1 MVKWE
6 KKQAILQGG
15 QIGMN
20 KEFGLKFQES
30 YQPWY
35 TPEKGPTVQP
45 PKRRDHNKQG
55 GILV

>member
-6 KKQAILQGG
+6 KKQAILQGE

-30 YQPWY
+30 YQLLY
-35 TPEKGPTVQP
+35 TPEKGPRVQP
-45 PKRRDHNKQG
+45 PKRRGHNKQG